1 MRILPNNN
9 ATFMV
14 LYIYCGLVLENN
26 DLIYRIVLLI
36 YRTKV
41 LNLSINQNFT
51 LFIMNNTI
59 DFHQRSIWILKTKGP
74 QPLCALA
81 EELKVTMEG
90 ARFQLLKLEKEGLVT
105 FSTLSEGR
113 GRPKQI
119 WSLTDAGHAHFPDT
133 HPELTVRL
141 IEKMREIFG
150 EKGVRAIV
158 EANATDGIKKYTAEL
173 QDITDPEQRIA
184 RLAQIRDQEGYM
196 AEYVKDGEGF
206 LLIEN
211 HCPICAAA
219 TACQG

>member
-90 ARFQLLKLEKEGLVT
+90 ARFQLLKLEKEFLVKKGSGPLSKPMLPMGSKNT
-105 FSTLSEGR
+105 RQSCRTLRTLNNVSHAWR
-113 GRPKQI
+113 RYATRKVI
-119 WSLTDAGHAHFPDT
+119 W
-133 HPELTVRL
+133 
-141 IEKMREIFG
+141 
-150 EKGVRAIV
+150 
-158 EANATDGIKKYTAEL
+158 
-173 QDITDPEQRIA
+173 
-184 RLAQIRDQEGYM
+184 
-196 AEYVKDGEGF
+196 
-206 LLIEN
+206 
-211 HCPICAAA
+211 
-219 TACQG
+219 